1 MPFDAAQTDFA
12 PAFAAPV
19 LSQLAPAFDAVAP
32 SADEARADPQAALA
46 FLYLAPQP
54 GPALDALLAA

>member
-12 PAFAAPV
+12 AAFAAPT
-19 LSQLAPAFDAVAP
+19 LAALTPAFDAAAP

-54 GPALDALLAA
+54 GPALDALLAV